1 MYCIRIDYYFCCVDD
16 YLKVDTNSTLT
27 SQLRSLEALMN
38 MPGSPASGSSSDS
51 EGRKATV
58 EANVYIPLANGKRER
73 ETESPDNAESSAA
86 GEMDPC
92 LPVNSKLQQS
102 PDEIDSA
109 PVKVKSKLHSSNNSL
124 NKKRKAKTAED
135 VGKSSLFVLGLED
148 KLRQKTG
155 LSRLGLIVAGVV
167 MLLLLVFVIVIITLA
182 STWPRTPHSQLFP
195 VCTRAACLQASA
207 EMLPKMNGSAAP
219 CEDFWNYACGGWLKD
234 HVLPPAARSKWNQD
248 EEIAFRNREAIRSLV
263 TTLPHPTRD
272 SSIEW
277 KMTRLYESCMAL
289 DTIESDKYTP
299 LRKIINQMGGWHVL
313 REFSIHSWDYRQ
325 ALQHLHALYG
335 VSPFFKVSVVPDP
348 RDPMKSIIQ
357 VSPSGLGLPDRSY
370 YYRPSDSLALT
381 AYKHHL
387 RDAVSNL
394 GATSTAADRFSDE
407 TFHFE
412 KRIAEITP
420 SLMDLQDPTHV
431 TIVTVEKLKI
441 LAPSIPFHDILLAM
455 FPKANIG
462 DTTEVLMPSETYITK
477 VSSVLSTTDR
487 ESLNNYMMWVLALH
501 YLPYLSQEF
510 RDTVNYFRKEMTG
523 ANEPLQRWEM
533 CIETLQ
539 RFMGFALATMQDQAM
554 DETDRNAAINV
565 VNEMFDSTRNQ
576 VRKRVEQAEWIQSEL
591 QALQLEKIDTLDLQV
606 GFPPH
611 LLTKEYMERYYSK
624 LFVQKNDFFQNIQYG
639 MEFLREIQQEC
650 LASPS
655 EEHRWIDALSTSSS
669 PTYVAS
675 ANKVIVPLHIL
686 IPPVFHPEYPLSVLY
701 GGVGVQ
707 LASAFVSA
715 VLPWNVLYGADG
727 KLLPSDHVTVNQS
740 ALAAQ
745 GPIKFLIKDLVK
757 SGHISESV
765 ANRTALATMKE
776 IAAIRQ
782 AHLAMVTAL
791 AELPHTH
798 QPAMEKFESDA
809 IFFLTQAQTLCS
821 VSTGQQDDTD
831 ETISFQL
838 KGSLLLKTVLR
849 QLKSFTEAF
858 SCPVSSAYYSSN
870 VCKEIL

>member
-1 MYCIRIDYYFCCVDD
+1 M
-16 YLKVDTNSTLT
+16 
-27 SQLRSLEALMN
+27 EM
-38 MPGSPASGSSSDS
+38 SGSSGSGSSTSDS
-51 EGRKATV
+51 EANRATLQ
-58 EANVYIPLANGKRER
+58 ADVYIPLANGKRER
-73 ETESPDNAESSAA
+73 QSESPDNSESPAA

-92 LPVNSKLQQS
+92 LPVNNKLQQS

-109 PVKVKSKLHSSNNSL
+109 PVKVKSNLKSSSTNSL
-124 NKKRKAKTAED
+124 SKNRKVKDSED
-135 VGKSSLFVLGLED
+135 AGKPSQFISELEQ

-155 LSRLGLIVAGVV
+155 LSRIGLIVACAVIV
-167 MLLLLVFVIVIITLA
+167 LLLVFLIVIITLA
-182 STWPRTPHSQLFP
+182 STWPRTPHSHLFP

-207 EMLPKMNGSAAP
+207 QMLPKMNGSAAP

-234 HVLPPAARSKWNQD
+234 HALPPAARSKWSQV
-248 EEIAFRNREAIRSLV
+248 EEMAFRNREAIRALV
-263 TTLPHPTRD
+263 ATLPHQTRD

-299 LRKIINQMGGWHVL
+299 LRKIINQMGGWNVL

-335 VSPFFKVSVVPDP
+335 VSPFFKVVVVPDP
-348 RDPMKSIIQ
+348 RDHLRSIIQ
-357 VSPSGLGLPDRSY
+357 VSPAGLGLPDRSY
-370 YYRPSDSLALT
+370 YYRPSDSTAVT
-381 AYKHHL
+381 AYKRHL
-387 RDAVSNL
+387 RDSVNYL

-420 SLMDLQDPTHV
+420 PSVDLQDPTQA

-462 DTTEVLMPSETYITK
+462 DKTEVLMPSENYITK
-477 VSSVLSTTDR
+477 VSSILSTTDR
-487 ESLNNYMMWVLALH
+487 GSLNNYMMWVLALH

-510 RDTVNYFRKEMTG
+510 RDTVNYFTKEMTG

-539 RFMGFALATMQDQAM
+539 RFMGFGLAALQHEAM
-554 DETDRNAAINV
+554 NEADVNAATNV
-565 VNEMFDSTRNQ
+565 VSEMFDLTRNQ
-576 VRKRVEQAEWIQSEL
+576 VRKRVEQAEWLQSEL
-591 QALQLEKIDTLDLQV
+591 RAFKLEKIDTLELQV
-606 GFPPH
+606 GFPPN
-611 LLTKEYMERYYSK
+611 LLTKEYRERYYSK

-639 MEFLREIQQEC
+639 VEFLREIQQER

-655 EEHRWIDALSTSSS
+655 EEHRWIDALSSSS
-669 PTYVAS
+669 SLTYVAP
-675 ANKVIVPLHIL
+675 ANKVVAPLHVL
-686 IPPVFHPEYPLSVLY
+686 VTPAFHPQYPLSVLY

-715 VLPWNVLYGADG
+715 VLPWDVLYGADG
-727 KLLPSDHVTVNQS
+727 KILPSDHVIVNQS
-740 ALAAQ
+740 ALEVQ
-745 GPIKFLIKDLVK
+745 GPIKFLIQDLIKLSHV
-757 SGHISESV
+757 SESV
-765 ANRTALATMKE
+765 ANRTALAAMKQ

-782 AHLAMVTAL
+782 AHLAMVAAL
-791 AELPHTH
+791 SELPHTH
-798 QPAMEKFESDA
+798 QPAMEMFESDA
-809 IFFLTQAQTLCS
+809 IFFITQTQMLCS
-821 VSTGQQDDTD
+821 VSTVQQDDTD
-831 ETISFQL
+831 ETISFNL
-838 KGSLLLKTVLR
+838 KGSLLLKTVLK

-858 SCPVSSAYYSSN
+858 SCPSSSAYYSSN
-870 VCKEIL
+870 ICKEIL

>member
-1 MYCIRIDYYFCCVDD
+1 
-16 YLKVDTNSTLT
+16 
-27 SQLRSLEALMN
+27 
-38 MPGSPASGSSSDS
+38 MPESPTSGSASSDS

-73 ETESPDNAESSAA
+73 ESESPDNAEVAAA

-92 LPVNSKLQQS
+92 LPVKNKVPQS
-102 PDEIDSA
+102 LDEIDSA
-109 PVKVKSKLHSSNNSL
+109 PLKVKSKLHSSNNSL
-124 NKKRKAKTAED
+124 NKKRKAKGAED
-135 VGKSSLFVLGLED
+135 TRKSPRFVSQLEEN
-148 KLRQKTG
+148 LRQKSG

-167 MLLLLVFVIVIITLA
+167 IVLLLVFLVVIITLA
-182 STWPRTPHSQLFP
+182 ATWPRTPHAHLFP

-207 EMLPKMNGSAAP
+207 QMLPKMNESVAP

-234 HVLPPAARSKWNQD
+234 YASPPVARSKWSQD
-248 EEIAFRNREAIRSLV
+248 EEMAFRNREVIRSLV

-272 SSIEW
+272 ISIEW

-299 LRKIINQMGGWHVL
+299 LRKMIDQLGGWHVL
-313 REFSIHSWDYRQ
+313 RGFSVHTWDYRLT
-325 ALQHLHALYG
+325 LQRLHALYG

-348 RDPMKSIIQ
+348 RDSLKSVIQ
-357 VSPSGLGLPDRSY
+357 VSPAGLGLPDRSY
-370 YYRPSDSLALT
+370 YYRHSDSAVIT
-381 AYKHHL
+381 TYRRFL

-420 SLMDLQDPTHV
+420 SPVDLQDPTHAV
-431 TIVTVEKLKI
+431 IITVDKLKT
-441 LAPSIPFHDILLAM
+441 LAPSIPFHEILLAM

-462 DTTEVLMPSETYITK
+462 DTTEVLLPSDSYITK
-477 VSSVLSTTDR
+477 VSSILSTTDR
-487 ESLNNYMMWVLALH
+487 GSLNNYMMWVLALH

-510 RDTVNYFRKEMTG
+510 RDTVNYFQKEMTG

-533 CIETLQ
+533 CVETLQ
-539 RFMGFALATMQDQAM
+539 RFMGFAVASMQDLAL
-554 DETDRNAAINV
+554 DESNKNAATNV
-565 VNEMFDSTRNQ
+565 VSEMFDLSRNQ
-576 VRKRVEQAEWIQSEL
+576 VRKSVEQAAWIPSEL
-591 QALQLEKIDTLDLQV
+591 RAFALEKIDTLDLQV

-611 LLTKEYMERYYSK
+611 LLTKDYREQYYSK

-639 MEFLREIQQEC
+639 VELLREIQQER

-655 EEHRWIDALSTSSS
+655 EEHRWIDALSSSSS
-669 PTYVAS
+669 PVYVAS
-675 ANKVIVPLHIL
+675 ANKVVVPFHNLV
-686 IPPVFHPEYPLSVLY
+686 PPIFHPQYPLAVLY
-701 GGVGVQ
+701 GGLGVQ
-707 LASAFVSA
+707 LSSAFVSA
-715 VLPWNVLYGADG
+715 VLPWSVLYGPDG
-727 KLLPSDHVTVNQS
+727 KLIPPDHVIGNQS
-740 ALAAQ
+740 VQAVQDPL
-745 GPIKFLIKDLVK
+745 KFLIQDLIN

-765 ANRTALATMKE
+765 ANRTALATMKQ

-782 AHLAMVTAL
+782 AHLAMVEAL
-791 AELPHTH
+791 AKLPHTH

-809 IFFLTQAQTLCS
+809 VFFLTQAQMLCS
-821 VSTGQQDDTD
+821 VSTVQQDDAE
-831 ETISFQL
+831 ETMSFKL

-858 SCPVSSAYYSSN
+858 ACPPTSAYYSSN
-870 VCKEIL
+870 VYKQVL